1 MSSNN
6 KESKCGSDHESATK
20 IPAGLETLYTLEKDN
35 VKSSLGVLILAVHWS
50 IVRAGLRIRIPA
62 EASGT
67 SGDKKFTERLP
78 ASWSEEVPGAT
89 TTVFTYDYG
98 DPHNPEVTYQVK
110 VIDIVRDI
118 TAVVTV
124 YRHGALSTTNSGN
137 PIGGS
142 GTNRQEQT
150 ADEAHQTSASTF
162 QLKNFIRF
170 EADKTVRDQLTAEG
184 IFYRAEE
191 LEKQIWSELMEPLGL
206 KVIGLPPFQGPYD
219 DKVKNEPKVETERE
233 QHRQLPYQDDPLRDD
248 RFLPRGG
255 LPPMGPGHPP
265 LGPGLPRPGP
275 PLAGP
280 AGGFNPL
287 FGPAGGL
294 GRNDLDPLGGFGS
307 GMIADPR
314 GFRTPRIGPG
324 RLPPGAVPPGA
335 RFDPFGPPNPNPGA
349 PLGPNWAVPNPDEP
363 PPPGRSTASRYPRQ

>member
-1 MSSNN
+1 MSSSE
-6 KESKCGSDHESATK
+6 KKSKGESEHESATK

-35 VKSSLGVLILAVHWS
+35 IRSSLGVLILAVHWS
-50 IVRAGLRIRIPA
+50 IIRAGLRVRIPA
-62 EASGT
+62 EANGSCGE
-67 SGDKKFTERLP
+67 KRFTERLP
-78 ASWSEEVPGAT
+78 VGWSEEDPGAS

-110 VIDIVRDI
+110 VIEIVRDI

-124 YRHGALSTTNSGN
+124 HRHGAGEGKNSGN
-137 PIGGS
+137 VEAGS
-142 GTNRQEQT
+142 SSSRGEQSAG
-150 ADEAHQTSASTF
+150 ADETHQTSASTF

-170 EADKTVRDQLTAEG
+170 EADKAVRDQLSAEG
-184 IFYRAEE
+184 VFYKAEE

-219 DKVKNEPKVETERE
+219 DKVKTEVKAEPERE
-233 QHRQLPYQDDPLRDD
+233 QRRQVIYPDDPLRDD
-248 RFLPRGG
+248 RFIPRGG
-255 LPPMGPGHPP
+255 PPFGPGQ
-265 LGPGLPRPGP
+265 GRPGP
-275 PLAGP
+275 PTAGP
-280 AGGFNPL
+280 AGGFNP

-294 GRNDLDPLGGFGS
+294 GRSDLDPLGGFGS

-314 GFRTPRIGPG
+314 GFRTPRFGPP

-349 PLGPNWAVPNPDEP
+349 PLPNWAVPNPDEP
-363 PPPGRSTASRYPRQ
+363 PPPGFDDMFM